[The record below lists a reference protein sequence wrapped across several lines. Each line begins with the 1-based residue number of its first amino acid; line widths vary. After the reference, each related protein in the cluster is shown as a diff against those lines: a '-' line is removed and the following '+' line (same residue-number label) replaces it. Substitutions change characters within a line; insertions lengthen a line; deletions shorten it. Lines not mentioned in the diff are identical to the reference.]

1 MEKEASDR
9 PTRFLIPFYDII
21 NLGKLDKMT
30 ARGNKTEKFNND
42 FFEGQLVPV
51 AVLRFTCSGL
61 RLFPDLK
68 AFELRV

>member
-1 MEKEASDR
+1 
-9 PTRFLIPFYDII
+9 
-21 NLGKLDKMT
+21 MT